1 MVHVENFGNGL
12 HRLLYISR
20 IGAIDPAELD
30 AEVEQIVDIS
40 NRNNAAVAV
49 TGLLLA
55 HEGFFIQTLEGSHA
69 TINELV
75 GCIAEDPR
83 HTDLK
88 VVSIEPI
95 ASRTFGRWSMR
106 AGRRPAEPS
115 SAGFDPYAMNPK
127 DLAALL
133 SLSAALG
140 GGFKRRA
147 A

>member
-1 MVHVENFGNGL
+1 MHIENFGNGL

-20 IGAIDPAELD
+20 IHGIDPADLD

-40 NRNNAAVAV
+40 KRNNAALGV

-55 HEGFFIQTLEGSHA
+55 HEGFFIQALEGSHA
-69 TINELV
+69 TISDLV
-75 GCIAEDPR
+75 ACIAEDPR
-83 HTDLK
+83 NTDLK
-88 VVSIEPI
+88 VLMIEPI
-95 ASRTFGRWSMR
+95 TIRLFGRWSMH

-115 SAGFDPYAMNPK
+115 SAGFDPYALNPK
-127 DLAALL
+127 DLAALV